1 MRSTAN
7 GSRPAWSMPRIAPE
21 PRSKTSVSPLIST
34 TTQLCLLFRRG
45 TTVPEPTTV
54 ISILGRSFP
63 PFEGPREPGD
73 AEEDTPDDVRC
84 PVHPEVDAARG
95 YPDEENYDRRPQDP
109 VRPEDEDGSEQDDQS
124 ERVPAR
130 VGVRVVHLHDRRR
143 VGRACGLVRHW
154 RLR

>member
-1 MRSTAN
+1 MNSPQTSVNESQKLRKGSGPVKQSGRVRSSSAPYLIEKSRGTTSTVWSGWKWVKKMRSTAN

-21 PRSKTSVSPLIST
+21 PRSKTSISPLISI

-54 ISILGRSFP
+54 ISILGCSFP

-73 AEEDTPDDVRC
+73 AEEDAPDDVRC

-95 YPDEENYDRRPQDP
+95 HPD
-109 VRPEDEDGSEQDDQS
+109 
-124 ERVPAR
+124 
-130 VGVRVVHLHDRRR
+130 
-143 VGRACGLVRHW
+143 
-154 RLR
+154 